1 MKHKDGTLERSRAVS
16 RKNKNV
22 FLASE
27 YQDLS
32 AEPCV
37 SHGLSG
43 DRFTHIIKR
52 QTKALIQ
59 ISAPTLFQ

>member
-1 MKHKDGTLERSRAVS
+1 MKHKDGTLERSGAVS
-16 RKNKNV
+16 RKNENV

-52 QTKALIQ
+52 
-59 ISAPTLFQ
+59 